1 MKYLNADVMKG
12 FVGSVLSKRFDGS
25 VPSPTCHYE
34 WWELCTSD
42 ARNVAIA
49 APRGFAKST
58 AVTVSITLASILFRE
73 RQFALIVSDTE
84 AQASGFLQLIKQ
96 EICENEDLQK
106 LFKFKKNDKGEI
118 AFIKETESDL
128 IGQFED
134 GHKFRIVAKGSEQK
148 LRGLL
153 WNGLRPDLIM
163 CDDMEN
169 DEIVMNKDRREK
181 FKRWFYGALLPAR
194 SRYGLVRYVGTIL
207 HMDSMLEN
215 LMPVESDKNTVV
227 EDLKIWTTKR
237 EVWKSVKYRA
247 HTDDFTKLL
256 WPEKHSAGEL
266 KAQREDY
273 KQRGLLDVYAQEM
286 LNIPIDES
294 TSFFKR
300 ADFRPLHRGDLEAH
314 VNFYVTVDLAISQ
327 KQKADYSVFVIA
339 GVDEEKRIQVRNVIR
354 ERLDGRDIVDTLI
367 SIQRLY
373 NPVAIGIEESQIS
386 KSIGPF
392 LNEAMYAS
400 GVYISLEKLKHMSQ
414 DKLTRTRSIQARMRA
429 HGVRFDKD
437 QDWYQPFEDE
447 LIRFPRD
454 KHDDQVDA
462 FAYLGLMLDRLVE
475 APTVKEQMDMDYYE
489 DLEKTGVNEI
499 GRNQT
504 TGY

>member
-1 MKYLNADVMKG
+1 MKYLTADVMKG

-25 VPSPTCHYE
+25 VPSPQCHYE
-34 WWELCTSD
+34 WWELCTSE

-58 AVTVSITLASILFRE
+58 AVTVAVTLASILFRE

-96 EICENEDLQK
+96 EICENEDIQK
-106 LFKFKKNDKGEI
+106 LFKFKRNVKNEVD
-118 AFIKETESDL
+118 FIKETESDL

-134 GHKFRIVAKGSEQK
+134 GHKFRIIAKGSEQK

-153 WNGLRPDLIM
+153 WNGLRPDFII

-194 SRYGLVRYVGTIL
+194 SRNGLVRYVGTIL

-215 LMPVESDKNTVV
+215 LMPVESDKDTVV
-227 EDLKIWTTKR
+227 EPLKTWTPKR
-237 EVWKSVKYRA
+237 NVWKSVKYRA
-247 HTDDFTKLL
+247 HTDDFKKLL
-256 WPEKHSAGEL
+256 WPEKHSEEEL
-266 KAQREDY
+266 RNQREDY

-286 LNIPIDES
+286 LNIPIDET

-300 ADFRPLHRGDLEAH
+300 VDFRPMMKGDFESMVH
-314 VNFYVTVDLAISQ
+314 YYITVDLAISQ

-339 GVDEEKRIQVRNVIR
+339 GVDDEKRIQVRNVIR
-354 ERLDGRDIVDTLI
+354 ERLDGRDIVDQLI
-367 SIQRLY
+367 ALQRLY
-373 NPVAIGIEESQIS
+373 NPIAIGIEESQIS

-392 LNEAMYAS
+392 LNEAMMAS

-429 HGVRFDKD
+429 HGVKFDKD
-437 QDWYQPFEDE
+437 SDWYQPFEDE

-462 FAYLGLMLDRLVE
+462 FAYLGLMLDRMVE
-475 APTVKEQMDMDYYE
+475 APTPAEQKDIDYYD
-489 DLEKTGVNEI
+489 DLERTGVNEI
-499 GRNQT
+499 GRDAT